1 MRRACTLSV
10 SLLLASILV
19 SCAREDEGMEQ
30 EGVRT
35 DEVEVGGFVM
45 RGPGGDEII
54 VPEVI
59 AEREDVENYLQS
71 VRPVLWDTNWEL
83 SQLIDP
89 NIELQ
94 DQTLTLN
101 IEVESIEQAD
111 EAVEAGLED
120 LRALEPPEGL
130 GLIHTQL
137 LEAYE
142 RALPAYDDILEAFNS
157 GDVNQLAEE
166 MREGLPEI
174 ELFNATTRA
183 TLQELE
189 RVAGEDLG
197 QEVTVGTIAGEG
209 IRGGN
214 TNPYI
219 RRRKNK
225 TYIGRSRYAD

>member
-1 MRRACTLSV
+1 
-10 SLLLASILV
+10 
-19 SCAREDEGMEQ
+19 
-30 EGVRT
+30 
-35 DEVEVGGFVM
+35 M
-45 RGPGGDEII
+45 RGPGGEEII

-71 VRPVLWDTNWEL
+71 VRPMLWDTNREL

-130 GLIHTQL
+130 ELIHRQL

-142 RALPAYDDILEAFNS
+142 QALPAYDDILEAFNS

-166 MREGLPEI
+166 MRQGLPEI

-197 QEVTVGTIAGEG
+197 QEGTTVGTIAGEG
-209 IRGGN
+209 VRGAN

-225 TYIGRSRYAD
+225 TYIG